1 MEALKIV
8 KDYYEA
14 FNNKDWNGML
24 ELVGDNIRHEP
35 NQGEPREGKEL
46 FKAFLQK
53 MDDSYEETLTNMKFY
68 VSESNDGTIAA
79 EFTVNGIYNKA
90 EEGLPV
96 AEGQAYVL
104 PAAAFLKVKDGKVVR
119 VATHYNLELWIELV
133 S

>member
-1 MEALKIV
+1 MEALDVV
-8 KDYYEA
+8 KKYYEA

-24 ELVGDNIRHEP
+24 ALVGDTILHEP
-35 NQGEPREGKEL
+35 NQGEPREGIEL

-68 VSESNDGTIAA
+68 VSENNDGSVAA

-104 PAAAFLKVKDGKVVR
+104 PAAAFLKVENGKVVR

>member
-1 MEALKIV
+1 MDALKIV
-8 KDYYEA
+8 KDYYAA

-24 ELVGDNIRHEP
+24 ELVGDDIRHEP

-68 VSESNDGTIAA
+68 VSEENDGSIAA

-90 EEGLPV
+90 EEGFPV

-104 PAAAFLKVKDGKVVR
+104 PAAAFLKVKDGKIVR

>member
-1 MEALKIV
+1 MDTLKIV
-8 KDYYEA
+8 KNYYAA
-14 FNNKDWNGML
+14 FNNKDWDGML
-24 ELVGDNIRHEP
+24 ALIGDDIRHEP

-46 FKAFLQK
+46 FKAFLKK
-53 MDDSYEETLTNMKFY
+53 MDESYEETLTNMKFY
-68 VSESNDGTIAA
+68 VSEDNDGSIAA

-90 EEGLPV
+90 EEGLPS

-104 PAAAFLKVKDGKVVR
+104 PAAAFLKVRDGKIVR

>member
-1 MEALKIV
+1 MNALKIV
-8 KDYYEA
+8 KDYYAA
-14 FNNKDWNGML
+14 FNDKEWDKML
-24 ELVGDNIRHEP
+24 ALVGDDIRHEP

-46 FKAFLQK
+46 FSEFLKK

-68 VSESNDGTIAA
+68 VSEGNDGSIAA
-79 EFTVNGIYNKA
+79 EFTVNGIYKQA
-90 EEGLPV
+90 EAGLPP

-104 PAAAFLKVKDGKVVR
+104 PAAAFLKVKDGKIVR

>member
-1 MEALKIV
+1 MDALKIV
-8 KDYYEA
+8 KAYYAA
-14 FNNKDWNGML
+14 FNDKNWDEML
-24 ELVGDNIRHEP
+24 TLVADDIRHEP

-46 FKAFLQK
+46 FTAFMKK
-53 MDDSYEETLTNMKFY
+53 MDESYEETLTNMKFY
-68 VSESNDGTIAA
+68 VSEENDGTIAA

-90 EEGLPV
+90 EDGLPA

>member
-1 MEALKIV
+1 MNALKIV
-8 KDYYEA
+8 KDYYAA
-14 FNNKDWNGML
+14 FNDKEWDKML
-24 ELVGDNIRHEP
+24 ALVGDDIRHEP

-46 FKAFLQK
+46 FSEFLKK

-68 VSESNDGTIAA
+68 VSEENDGSIAA
-79 EFTVNGIYNKA
+79 EFTVNGIYKQA
-90 EEGLPV
+90 EAGLPP

-104 PAAAFLKVKDGKVVR
+104 PAAAFLKVKDGKIVR

>member
-1 MEALKIV
+1 MDALKIV
-8 KDYYEA
+8 KDYYAA
-14 FNNKDWNGML
+14 FNNKDWNEML
-24 ELVGDNIRHEP
+24 ELVGNDICHEP

-68 VSESNDGTIAA
+68 VSEDNDGTIAA

-90 EEGLPV
+90 EEGLPA